1 MILQVGDGAVGPDGS
16 SADSGVVGEDGRKL
30 GAGNRDA
37 QYLAS
42 AAAVH
47 QAKETPAPFP
57 QEKGEGEEGP
67 NRQQESAGRRE
78 QNCRFSDAF
87 FALMHAYNFSLT

>member
-1 MILQVGDGAVGPDGS
+1 MILQVGDGAVGRDGS

-57 QEKGEGEEGP
+57 QEKEEGP

-78 QNCRFSDAF
+78 QIAASVMSSSPLC
-87 FALMHAYNFSLT
+87 MHTTLA